1 MVPEACAKEE
11 PSKNSRVRNER
22 DKETGR
28 GVVRFGGHR
37 GVRDVALTGEKW
49 YLFLFKETKQ
59 VLKL

>member
-1 MVPEACAKEE
+1 MLRRSQAKTVGPE
-11 PSKNSRVRNER
+11 SER

-28 GVVRFGGHR
+28 GMVRFGGHR

-49 YLFLFKETKQ
+49 YLFLFNETKQ